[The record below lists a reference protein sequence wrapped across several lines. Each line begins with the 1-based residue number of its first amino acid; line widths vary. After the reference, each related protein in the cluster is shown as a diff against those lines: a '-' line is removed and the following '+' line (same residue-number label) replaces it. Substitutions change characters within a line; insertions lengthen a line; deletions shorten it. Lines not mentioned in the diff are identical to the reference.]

1 MKKIGNIEQLKKW
14 MINRSTDSIRCR
26 IYGVQAYGISKHEYN
41 VIVEF
46 AKQGG
51 RYYFIDRD
59 GNRFLASRYED
70 AERVAGEIIENVQA
84 AFNVAIDLTRE
95 FMTTGKV
102 NVDSELIDLFLELCD
117 VSGLEYESR
126 KFHVTDDGD
135 SYTTYTLKG
144 DTIKAP
150 EQTAQTSG
158 EQFDGEQIDETAA
171 DEQGNEN
178 DEQDNENSEQDNENG
193 ETAAAC
199 EPSKLAG
206 ILAKVKSSARKVCEK
221 VALIMALAV
230 VMVVTFATLFSLIYI
245 LPDLLDLFGIECGS
259 WAAVALSLLLFCTVI
274 IDACVFVELN
284 TMAAID
290 YFFPSLFGSAQ
301 KPGFT
306 KPFPFWYRLVRESL

>member
-1 MKKIGNIEQLKKW
+1 MKKNSNIEQLKKW

-26 IYGVQAYGISKHEYN
+26 VYGVQAYGISKHEYN

-70 AERVAGEIIENVQA
+70 AERVAGEIIENVQE

-95 FMTTGKV
+95 FMTTGKI

-135 SYTTYTLKG
+135 SYTTYILKG

-158 EQFDGEQIDETAA
+158 EQFDGEQQPES
-171 DEQGNEN
+171 NEN
-178 DEQDNENSEQDNENG
+178 DEN
-193 ETAAAC
+193 AAAC

-206 ILAKVKSSARKVCEK
+206 ILAKVKDGARKVCEK
-221 VALIMALAV
+221 VALIMALAFV
-230 VMVVTFATLFSLIYI
+230 VVVTFTALFGLIYFI
-245 LPDLLDLFGIECGS
+245 PDLLDLFGIECGS
-259 WAAVALSLLLFCTVI
+259 WAAVALSLLLFFTVI
-274 IDACVFVELN
+274 IDSCVFIELN

-290 YFFPSLFGSAQ
+290 YFFPSLFCSAQ

-306 KPFPFWYRLVRESL
+306 KPFPFWYRLVKESL